1 MNLQMIGGTKW
12 VGAAFIM
19 VAPVLACSRGEPATA
34 FAASAHSTRIA
45 AVQAAKPATAAALTQ
60 AANSATAAALR
71 FVLAPTGNAARY
83 RVRERLVG
91 HDLSNDAVGETK
103 NLTGAIEFDSKGKV
117 IAQSSKFVLDAGTFV
132 SDQNRRDGFVRGRL
146 LEADEYPSVVLVPTD
161 ISGVSLPLPTSGTLP
176 FEMTANLTVHG
187 VTRPT
192 TWKGSAKFQDV
203 RVTGSAATAFTFD
216 DIQMEQPRVPV
227 LLSVADTIRLEID
240 FDLIRQ
246 H

>member
-1 MNLQMIGGTKW
+1 MTRIVRL
-12 VGAAFIM
+12 AFIAI
-19 VAPVLACSRGEPATA
+19 VPVVACSRSEPETA
-34 FAASAHSTRIA
+34 YADSVPLKKAGAAQVSRSIA
-45 AVQAAKPATAAALTQ
+45 
-60 AANSATAAALR
+60 SAALR

-91 HDLSNDAVGETK
+91 HDLPNDAVGETK
-103 NLTGAIEFDSKGKV
+103 TLTGAIEFDSKGKV
-117 IAQSSKFVLDAGTFV
+117 IPESSKFVLDAGTFV

-146 LEADEYPSVVLVPTD
+146 LEADTYPSIVLVPTGV
-161 ISGVSLPLPTSGTLP
+161 SGVSLPLPSSGTLP
-176 FEMTANLTVHG
+176 FEMTGNLTVHG

-192 TWKGSAKFQDV
+192 IWKGSAKFQDGV
-203 RVTGSAATAFTFD
+203 VTGSAATEFTFN

>member
-1 MNLQMIGGTKW
+1 MTKI
-12 VGAAFIM
+12 ARLAFIAI
-19 VAPVLACSRGEPATA
+19 VPVLACSRGEPRTA
-34 FAASAHSTRIA
+34 YAGSVPSTKAA
-45 AVQAAKPATAAALTQ
+45 AVQAAKPATTAALNQ

-71 FVLAPTGNAARY
+71 FVLAPTGNTARY

-91 HDLSNDAVGETK
+91 HDLANDAIGETK
-103 NLTGAIEFDSKGKV
+103 TLTGAIEFDANGKV
-117 IAQSSKFVLDAGTFV
+117 IPQSSKFVLDAGTFV

-146 LEADEYPSVVLVPTD
+146 LEADAYPSIVLVPTD
-161 ISGVSLPLPTSGTLP
+161 VSGISLPLPTSGTLP
-176 FEMTANLTVHG
+176 FEMTGNLTVRG

-192 TWKGSAKFQDV
+192 IWKGSAKLQDG

-216 DIQMEQPRVPV
+216 DIQIEQPRVPV